1 MYVKVVNYTNP
12 KFVYF
17 PELILNTGLK
27 ILHISL
33 RKGSHEYTY
42 AQCGRHPQ
50 GVLKFFFQKMSEIN
64 VVKNYV

>member
-33 RKGSHEYTY
+33 RKGSHEYRQR
-42 AQCGRHPQ
+42 AIVWFSQDILPLG
-50 GVLKFFFQKMSEIN
+50 GVSEFSARLRD
-64 VVKNYV
+64 

>member
-12 KFVYF
+12 KIVYF

-42 AQCGRHPQ
+42 AQMRSSSSGK
-50 GVLKFFFQKMSEIN
+50 LEMKEF
-64 VVKNYV
+64 